1 MSYYLARRVVLLI
14 PVLLGVSLLAFLLGI
29 LAPGDP
35 APALY
40 KQLYGVPAVDPAT
53 LEKFRNQLGLNDPAP
68 IRYARWLGDALRG
81 ELGYSFRSGRPIL
94 QEVADGFT
102 PSLQLAVGG
111 LMVAVLIAFPLGM
124 LAVLWQ
130 NSAPDFLM
138 RVFALFG
145 ASMPSF
151 WLAYLLMLLFSV
163 QLRWLPVQGTGSWQA
178 LILPCVTLGIG
189 GAATLSRLLRSS
201 MLEVMNEDY
210 IRTARSKGMRE
221 RIVLLRHALRNALIP
236 FVTLLGGMFGSL
248 LAGAVIVETVFAR
261 PGIGLLITNAIS
273 FRDYPVIQG
282 VVLLGGTIFVLV
294 NLIVDFSYSVIDP
307 RIRLGAKGTVH
318 RG

>member
-1 MSYYLARRVVLLI
+1 MTFYFLRRIVSLF
-14 PVLLGVSLLAFLLGI
+14 PVLIGVSLLAFLLGI

-40 KQLYGVPAVDPAT
+40 KQIYNVPAVDPVT
-53 LEKFRNQLGLNDPAP
+53 LEKFRNEYGLNDPLP
-68 IRYARWLGDALRG
+68 IRYGRWAWSALQGD
-81 ELGYSFRSGRPIL
+81 LGYSYRSGRPIT
-94 QEVADGFT
+94 QELAAGFG

-111 LMVAVLIAFPLGM
+111 MVVAVIIAFPLGI
-124 LAVLWQ
+124 LAALWQ
-130 NSAPDFLM
+130 NSFPDFVL

-151 WLAYLLMLLFSV
+151 WLAYLFILFFSV

-178 LILPCVTLGIG
+178 LILPCVVLGIG

-201 MLEVMNEDY
+201 MLEVLSEDY

-221 RIVLLRHALRNALIP
+221 RTVMLKHALRNALIP
-236 FVTLLGGMFGSL
+236 AVTILGGMFGSL
-248 LAGAVIVETVFAR
+248 LAGAVIVEFVFAR

-282 VVLLGGTIFVLV
+282 VVLLGGTIFVAV
-294 NLIVDFSYSVIDP
+294 NLVVDLSYLVIDP
-307 RIRLGAKGTVH
+307 RIRLGA
-318 RG
+318 RGEAHSG

>member
-124 LAVLWQ
+124 LAALWQ